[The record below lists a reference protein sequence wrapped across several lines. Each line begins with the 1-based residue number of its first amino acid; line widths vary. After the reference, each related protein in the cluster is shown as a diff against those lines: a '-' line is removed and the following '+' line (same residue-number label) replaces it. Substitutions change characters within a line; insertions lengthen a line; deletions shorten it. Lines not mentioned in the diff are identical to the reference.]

1 MYNINAQVKMN
12 YDTFDSDTGREHVM
26 VESFDNR
33 EFEVFRGTMNNMVKL
48 GVITAE
54 TDEELSKQL
63 NVMANKHD

>member
-1 MYNINAQVKMN
+1 MYIINAQIKHN

-33 EFEVFRGTMNNMVKL
+33 EFEVYRGTMNNMVKL

-54 TDEELSKQL
+54 TDADLSKQL
-63 NVMANKHD
+63 NELANKRD